1 MRRFKDNILKDKK
14 FLKDIA
20 IILIFGILINAFC
33 FFIGSFYSKAA
44 IVSSNLPFI
53 VPIENDTYNESEVNN
68 CLGAISQAYPDDDL
82 SGNYIVF
89 KGAETY
95 WWDYSTNIPCL
106 TYSFYFIPENT
117 NSSNWGQTGS
127 QITPTFDS
135 FTLFSNDYIDWMLP
149 SGTRIY
155 SCTYRNIGTLYNGVA
170 VNKSSS
176 TGYRRFFSGE
186 LVHIENAK
194 FDFYY
199 YQNYPV
205 YSTTALFTNDNFNNQ
220 GAFLSVP
227 GSGNLSPGEFS
238 DLPPLEDILNN
249 ISNSFNPH
257 TNDTPPTYDS
267 SISEGQ
273 NISNAINGHS
283 QNINNA
289 INNLGNN
296 IKNWFDNIQ
305 RKLTDTTNAILGG
318 IHNGFATLNQNFKD
332 FFGAKLD
339 FIIEKLDY
347 ITQEFD
353 SSTVLSGLDNTDFKQ
368 DFDSL
373 LSMHEDLED
382 MFDISEPT
390 EYHLVLHLGQIDD
403 DFISLAG
410 DQEIDISFLHNSSLF
425 RTFAWCIVVSGLA
438 FIVASG
444 IPSMLRGDKGD

>member
-1 MRRFKDNILKDKK
+1 MNKENKS
-14 FLKDIA
+14 FLKDIL
-20 IILIFGILINAFC
+20 IILIIGIIVNAFC
-33 FFIGSFYSKAA
+33 FLIVTIHSKAA
-44 IVSSNLPFI
+44 SDSFNLPFI
-53 VPIENDTYNESEVNN
+53 VPTENDTYNESEVNN
-68 CLGAISQAYPDDDL
+68 CLDAIRQAYPDDDL

-127 QITPTFDS
+127 QITPTFDN

-186 LVHIENAK
+186 VVHIENAK

-227 GSGNLSPGEFS
+227 GSGNLSPGDFT
-238 DLPPLEDILNN
+238 DLPDIDDLLNDITN
-249 ISNSFNPH
+249 NYTPH
-257 TNDTPPTYDS
+257 TNNPPPTYDS
-267 SISEGQ
+267 SLSDAQ
-273 NISNAINGHS
+273 NITNAITGHAN
-283 QNINNA
+283 NINGA

-296 IKNWFDNIQ
+296 IKNWFDNLQ
-305 RKLTDTTNAILGG
+305 DRLTQGFNSVSQNVW
-318 IHNGFATLNQNFKD
+318 NGFKTLMENIKD
-332 FFGAKLD
+332 FFGVKID
-339 FIIEKLDY
+339 FIIEKLEYFTEPLSLEELTENLNNGAFSSDLLGVFVSVESFKNSFTSGTEPISCSFTLDFSNAYYDFGVCNFSLDWLLPFRPIIRLFLGGLCVYSLIVSIFTSLNTY
-347 ITQEFD
+347 IGGT
-353 SSTVLSGLDNTDFKQ
+353 SSIND
-368 DFDSL
+368 
-373 LSMHEDLED
+373 
-382 MFDISEPT
+382 DI
-390 EYHLVLHLGQIDD
+390 
-403 DFISLAG
+403 
-410 DQEIDISFLHNSSLF
+410 
-425 RTFAWCIVVSGLA
+425 
-438 FIVASG
+438 
-444 IPSMLRGDKGD
+444 